1 MKAGFIQTMQE
12 YRQDYEAAKG
22 LGAAMLACNGMLVPQ
37 NAPHLALL
45 CKSFP
50 RPIVTNTDSADVA
63 YAGGLAGHVAG
74 VPKTSY
80 EGSLQLIETEKGIIS
95 DWAQL
100 LVDSGGTTN
109 CIYYDGRV
117 NRWTKAFELIDCA
130 ITLEAPDMDAESRSQ
145 IVMVTTQMRYMYFG
159 QNAAM
164 GNVSATSFGGTM
176 VNMGGSDLLTKAQNI
191 LNVAVGGK
199 NLATAIKNLF

>member
-12 YRQDYEAAKG
+12 YRNDYETAKG
-22 LGAAMLACNGMLVPQ
+22 LGAAMLACNGMLVPE
-37 NAPHLALL
+37 NAPHLTLL

-50 RPIVTNTDSADVA
+50 RPMVTNNDSADVA
-63 YAGGLAGHVAG
+63 YAGGLAGHVPG

-80 EGSLQLIETEKGIIS
+80 EGSISLIETEKGVIS

-145 IVMVTTQMRYMYFG
+145 IVSVTSQMRYMYFG
-159 QNAAM
+159 QNSAM
-164 GNVSATSFGGTM
+164 GRASGTAYGGM
-176 VNMGGSDLLTKAQNI
+176 NVNMGGSDLLAKAQAALNI
-191 LNVAVGGK
+191 AVGGR
-199 NLATAIKNLF
+199 NLVSAIKNLF